1 MRTKRT
7 HEASLCAQ
15 TPPGETLDTLK
26 SKLPALT
33 SLFDKLEAGAAFNFL
48 DILSAISEMVD
59 FYTDCDQNTS
69 DEELEKIFES
79 FNICL
84 FCS

>member
-7 HEASLCAQ
+7 HRASLCAQ
-15 TPPGETLDTLK
+15 TPPGEALDTLK
-26 SKLPALT
+26 SKLPALAR
-33 SLFDKLEAGAAFNFL
+33 LFDNFEAGAAFNFL
-48 DILSAISEMVD
+48 DILSALSEMVA

-69 DEELEKIFES
+69 DEDLEKIFES
-79 FNICL
+79 LNNCL